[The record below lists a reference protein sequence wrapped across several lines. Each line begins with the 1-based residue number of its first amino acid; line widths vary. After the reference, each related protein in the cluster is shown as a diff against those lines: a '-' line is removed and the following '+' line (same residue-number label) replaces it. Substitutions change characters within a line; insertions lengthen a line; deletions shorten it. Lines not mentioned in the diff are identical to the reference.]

1 MADAADAERHRGR
14 WTATGRPAGLEH
26 LPDLEEASSWIG
38 FKLDDADGRGAGRVE
53 GLFVD
58 SRDGA
63 PTWIAVKTGR
73 LRGHSAVPFEFA
85 AAGIGHVWVPYAKEQ
100 IRSSPEV
107 DPTAASTTPS
117 SRRSASTTGSPRD
130 RGAGAHSTAV
140 RTRRRPRSRCG
151 EAPTRS

>member
-1 MADAADAERHRGR
+1 MADEPTQSDADRDG
-14 WTATGRPAGLEH
+14 TPAGLEH
-26 LPDLEEASSWIG
+26 LPGVEEATSWIG
-38 FKLDDADGRGAGRVE
+38 FKLDDANGRSSGRVE

-85 AAGIGHVWVPYAKEQ
+85 AAGIGHVWVPYSKEQ

-107 DPTAASTTPS
+107 DPTSGLDHALELALCEHYGIPAG
-117 SRRSASTTGSPRD
+117 SRR
-130 RGAGAHSTAV
+130 RGALDGRADEAQTSDPL
-140 RTRRRPRSRCG
+140 R
-151 EAPTRS
+151 EAPAGS